1 MSLPAPSDRVL
12 STLNPDGSRFW
23 IRPKLS
29 PGRFLTRRR
38 IVAWGL
44 IALFVL
50 LPRIRIGGRPAFLI
64 DLVTREISIAG
75 AVFRPSDG
83 FLLMLLGLTVVLT
96 VFFVTALWGRVWC
109 GWACPQ
115 TVYLEHVFRP
125 IERLWEGNP
134 SEQRKLDAAKLPSWR
149 RVGKWVSYAA
159 LAFAVANVF
168 LAYFVGTD
176 RLEDW
181 VTSSP
186 ADHPVGFGIVVFVS
200 AAMFFDF
207 TYFREQTCIVACP
220 YGRLQSVMV
229 DKQSLMIGY
238 DATRGEPRGKPQ
250 KKSLPVVGDAAGAPA
265 RGDCVDCGACV
276 TACPTGID
284 IRGGLQMECIGC
296 AQCIDAC
303 DHVMD
308 KLERPRGL
316 IRYTSEDELAGKPRH
331 VWRVRTLIYPVLLTI
346 VGALFVWNLG
356 TRAATEVW
364 VLRPAGPT
372 FFPLDGGK
380 VAAQVRLKLENK
392 TKISRTYQVALV
404 ETDVGT
410 LRSPMKSWTLA
421 PGKSAELPLFV
432 DAEQRIFRHG
442 QRVVHLRLSDDHG
455 WQKTIAVDL
464 IGPDRDGDDDDH
476 KPDDHKSDDHKSD
489 DKPDDHHEEHRP

>member
-1 MSLPAPSDRVL
+1 MSIPAPSERVL

-29 PGRFLTRRR
+29 PGRFLNRRR
-38 IVAWGL
+38 VVAYGL

-109 GWACPQ
+109 GWGCPQ

-149 RVGKWVSYAA
+149 RIGKWVSYAA

-176 RLEDW
+176 RLERW
-181 VTSSP
+181 VTTSP
-186 ADHPVGFGIVVFVS
+186 AEHPVGFGIVVFVS

-238 DATRGEPRGKPQ
+238 DTNRGEPRGKPL
-250 KKSLPVVGDAAGAPA
+250 KKSLPVVGEAEK

-276 TACPTGID
+276 TTCPTGID

-331 VWRVRTLIYPVLLTI
+331 VWRVRTLIYPLLLAL

-356 TRAATEVW
+356 NRAATEVW
-364 VLRPAGPT
+364 VLRPSGPT

-380 VAAQVRLKLENK
+380 VAAQVRIKLENK
-392 TKISRTYQVALV
+392 TGVTRTYQVALV
-404 ETDVGT
+404 EGDVGT
-410 LRSPMKSWTLA
+410 LRTPMKSWTLA
-421 PGKSAELPLFV
+421 PGKAAELPLFV
-432 DAEQRIFRHG
+432 DAATSVFRHG

-464 IGPDRDGDDDDH
+464 IGPDHDSDDDAKPDEHHDDDH
-476 KPDDHKSDDHKSD
+476 D
-489 DKPDDHHEEHRP
+489 DKREEHKP

>member
-1 MSLPAPSDRVL
+1 MSIPAPSDRVL

-109 GWACPQ
+109 GWGCPQ

-134 SEQRKLDAAKLPSWR
+134 NEQRKLDAAKLPSWR
-149 RVGKWVSYAA
+149 RIGKWVSYAA

-186 ADHPVGFGIVVFVS
+186 AEHPVGFGIVAFVS

-238 DATRGEPRGKPQ
+238 DTNRGEPRGKPL
-250 KKSLPVVGDAAGAPA
+250 KKSLPVVGEEK

-276 TACPTGID
+276 ATCPTGID
-284 IRGGLQMECIGC
+284 IRAGLQMECIGC

-331 VWRVRTLIYPVLLTI
+331 VWRVRTLIYPLLLAV
-346 VGALFVWNLG
+346 VGTLFVWNLG
-356 TRAATEVW
+356 NRTATEVW

-380 VAAQVRLKLENK
+380 VAAQVRIKLENK
-392 TKISRTYQVALV
+392 TDVTRTYQVALV

-410 LRSPMKSWTLA
+410 LRTPMQSWTLA
-421 PGKSAELPLFV
+421 PGKAAELPLFV
-432 DAEQRIFRHG
+432 DAAATIFHHG

-464 IGPDRDGDDDDH
+464 IGPDRDSDDT
-476 KPDDHKSDDHKSD
+476 KPDAHNQ
-489 DKPDDHHEEHRP
+489 EHTP